1 MSQRWKIKELASELH
16 VSTRTI
22 RFYEEKGL
30 ITPEK
35 DPDNGYRV
43 FGERDMIRLRMII
56 SLREFGMS
64 VEQVKQLLGSLEQGR
79 REEAL
84 HTLELQRSAMFDSW
98 MESKQQLEAADY
110 MIDCLRTG
118 EDPEWG
124 SWFAK
129 AGGLKRQRQLRNSWQ
144 DNWDFDSRAA
154 IHDELVKQEELQSG
168 GHPAYSDTLRFMVE
182 RVQPQP
188 GEKGID
194 MGTGTGNL
202 AGLFAAEGA
211 MMAGI
216 DQSTEMLKQCRRKF
230 PHIDVRPG
238 NLMRIPFVD
247 GSFDFAVSSYAMHHL
262 ADEQKYIALGE
273 ICRVLQ
279 PHGRICIADVMQ
291 EPERWVSAALSDD
304 SVVADQA
311 GRLEERPVDYL
322 SDDWPNPQPSLQPN
336 FMTDPLSSSMSD
348 PLANHLDKQPAYYVT
363 PSFLTEWLEQH
374 GYVTITRRVAG
385 PVYMV
390 YAVPVH
396 YGQARSGSLFS

>member
-1 MSQRWKIKELASELH
+1 MSQRWKIKELASELQ

-30 ITPEK
+30 IAPEK

-43 FGERDMIRLRMII
+43 FDERDMIRLRMII

-64 VEQVKQLLGSLEQGR
+64 VEQVKQLLDSLERGR

-84 HTLELQRSAMFDSW
+84 HALELQRSAMFDSW

-118 EDPEWG
+118 EGPEWG
-124 SWFAK
+124 SWFAM

-154 IHDELVKQEELQSG
+154 VHDELVKQEELQGG
-168 GHPAYSDTLRFMVE
+168 GHPAYSDTLRLMVE
-182 RVQPQP
+182 RVQPRS

-211 MMAGI
+211 TMAGI
-216 DQSTEMLKQCRRKF
+216 DQSAEMLKQCRRKF

-247 GSFDFAVSSYAMHHL
+247 GSFDFAVSSYALHHL

-291 EPERWVSAALSDD
+291 EPERRASAEPSIDI
-304 SVVADQA
+304 VVADQA
-311 GRLEERPVDYL
+311 ECLENHQADYL
-322 SDDWPNPQPSLQPN
+322 SNYLPGPHPNSHPSSTSNP
-336 FMTDPLSSSMSD
+336 MSD

-374 GYVTITRRVAG
+374 GYVTITRHVAG

-396 YGQARSGSLFS
+396 YGQVGGGYPYS

>member
-1 MSQRWKIKELASELH
+1 MSRRWKIKELASKLH

-30 ITPEK
+30 IAPEK
-35 DPDNGYRV
+35 DLDNGYRM
-43 FGERDMIRLRMII
+43 FGEGDVIRLRMII

-64 VEQVKQLLGSLEQGR
+64 VEQVKQLLYSLEGGR

-84 HTLELQRSAMFDSW
+84 HALELQRSAMFDSW
-98 MESKQQLEAADY
+98 MEGKQQLEAADY

-129 AGGLKRQRQLRNSWQ
+129 AGGLKRQRQLRDSWQ

-154 IHDELVKQEELQSG
+154 VHDELVKQEELQG
-168 GHPAYSDTLRFMVE
+168 GSHPAYSNTLRLMVE

-211 MMAGI
+211 TMAGI

-238 NLMRIPFVD
+238 NLMRIPFID
-247 GSFDFAVSSYAMHHL
+247 GSFDFAVSSYALHHL

-291 EPERWVSAALSDD
+291 ELERQVTVNP
-304 SVVADQA
+304 SVDIVITDQA
-311 GRLEERPVDYL
+311 ERLEDHPAGYL
-322 SDDWPNPQPSLQPN
+322 SNYLPSSHPSATSNPML
-336 FMTDPLSSSMSD
+336 D
-348 PLANHLDKQPAYYVT
+348 PLANHLDKQPAYYVK

-374 GYVTITRRVAG
+374 GYVTITRHVAG
-385 PVYMV
+385 PVYIV

-396 YGQARSGSLFS
+396 YGQARGGAPFS